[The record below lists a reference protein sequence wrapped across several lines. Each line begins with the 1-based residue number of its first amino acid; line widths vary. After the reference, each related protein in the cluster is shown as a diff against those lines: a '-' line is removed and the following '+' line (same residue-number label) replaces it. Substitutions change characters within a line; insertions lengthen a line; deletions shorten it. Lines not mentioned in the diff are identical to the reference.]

1 MMDGL
6 TAIMK
11 KFSSSFND
19 PFIFRDYNET
29 PEWAETVGARGAYD
43 TMLETNGSGT
53 AHKED
58 AL

>member
-19 PFIFRDYNET
+19 PFIFREYNKT
-29 PEWAETVGARGAYD
+29 
-43 TMLETNGSGT
+43 LE
-53 AHKED
+53 
-58 AL
+58 